1 MEQEIVFEKLKQI
14 ISEVFSIRPEDITME
29 TTFVKEFGADS
40 MDFLQI
46 LIKIEDEFD
55 MDITTE
61 EIKSI
66 ETVADIVKK
75 ITNIY

>member
-1 MEQEIVFEKLKQI
+1 
-14 ISEVFSIRPEDITME
+14 ME
-29 TTFVKEFGADS
+29 TAFIREFGADS

-46 LIKIEDEFD
+46 LIRIEEEFD

-75 ITNIY
+75 IINIY

>member
-29 TTFVKEFGADS
+29 TAFIREFGADS

-46 LIKIEDEFD
+46 LINKIHRN
-55 MDITTE
+55 
-61 EIKSI
+61 SCR
-66 ETVADIVKK
+66 
-75 ITNIY
+75 YR